1 MHLNPFFRYP
11 AWSLLVVVVAVAP
24 LWVGLRTAEWSLD
37 PVALLEQDAVKHSV
51 YREAEA
57 YLPEE
62 EMLAV
67 DLRFADVFAEE
78 SLERIRAIGEAFLA
92 LPDVTGIKSLTHS
105 YFPVREG
112 LSFSFRPLVPDGPLN
127 ESRREALREL
137 ALSHPAVRDLM
148 VSSDGCHALITVD
161 FDRAFPDRAS
171 RRAFRE
177 EVEAVLAPFLDET
190 VGVQVA
196 AVPLVREE
204 LENSARRFLG
214 ILVVAGMLFLPLVLW
229 LALGAWRL
237 VAFVV
242 AGTLA
247 YLSLLPGIFGLTG
260 WETGVFALVLF
271 PLLAGLH
278 LTLLAHVACAL
289 QAACQDG
296 KRGEEALRVML
307 RRVTRSCLFACL
319 TTGAGLLALA
329 VSPVEALRVFG
340 GLGAL
345 GVALSFLFTFGPGIA
360 LLRLLFAGDGGAE
373 TPGIQALRRAGERNG
388 RAALALSVWVRRNPW
403 PVAVVAVVLS
413 VILLPGLIRLQ
424 PDFRITAFLDPGSPT
439 RQMMETLDRAYGGV
453 NLLRMEVD
461 SGRAGGI
468 DSPDFLRYLWRVQR
482 FAEEHEAFTA
492 AYSYALL
499 PAMLNQVWEG
509 GDPEALALPGS
520 RALLQLFTTV
530 IRTQEGALP
539 LLAALN
545 DDERRRAL
553 ILVRSRDMPSA
564 SYLEA
569 VEEVLAWAE
578 AEQPEGVTLTA
589 EEGLHTVLEAERRIL
604 LGQRQSAGLSLVAVG
619 LLLLALW
626 RSFRLTLSGLLVT
639 ALPVAMALGLAG
651 YLGIALNTVT
661 IMAAAVV
668 FGVAVDDAVHF
679 ITYWRQAV
687 ERRAG
692 NPLAETF
699 RIKGP
704 PVVCTTVLLTAMFL
718 FFALAPFPP
727 VAHFGLIAV
736 TALLLTVAAVLL
748 GLGSLFLVR
757 GRKGGDVG

>member
-11 AWSLLVVVVAVAP
+11 AWSLLVALVAAAP
-24 LWVGLRTAEWSLD
+24 LWLGLRTAEWSLD

-67 DLRFADVFAEE
+67 DLRFEDVFAEA
-78 SLERIRAIGEAFLA
+78 SLERIRAVGEAFLA
-92 LPDVTGIKSLTHS
+92 LPDVTGVKSLTHS
-105 YFPVREG
+105 YFPAREG
-112 LSFSFRPLVPDGPLN
+112 LSFSFRPLVPDGPLT

-148 VSSDGCHALITVD
+148 VSSDGRHALVTVD
-161 FDRAFPDRAS
+161 FDRTFPDRAS
-171 RRAFRE
+171 RRAFRV
-177 EVEAVLAPFLDET
+177 EVEAILAPFRDET
-190 VGVQVA
+190 VEVQTA

-204 LENSARRFLG
+204 LESSARRFLG
-214 ILVVAGMLFLPLVLW
+214 VLGVAGMVFLPLVLW
-229 LALGAWRL
+229 VALGAWRL
-237 VAFVV
+237 VGFVV

-247 YLSLLPGIFGLTG
+247 YLALLPGIFGLTG
-260 WETGVFALVLF
+260 RETGVFALVLF

-289 QAACQDG
+289 QAAYQDG
-296 KRGEEALRVML
+296 DRGLEALRAML

-329 VSPVEALRVFG
+329 ASPVEALRGFG
-340 GLGAL
+340 GLGAM
-345 GVALSFLFTFGPGIA
+345 GVAISLLFTFGPGVA
-360 LLRLLFAGDGGAE
+360 LLRLLFASEEREE
-373 TPGIQALRRAGERNG
+373 TRGIRALHRAGERNG
-388 RAALALSVWVRRNPW
+388 RAALALSGRLRRHPW
-403 PVAVVAVVLS
+403 PVAIVAAVLS
-413 VILLPGLIRLQ
+413 VILLPGLARLQ
-424 PDFRITAFLDPGSPT
+424 PDFRITGFLDPGSPT

-468 DSPDFLRYLWRVQR
+468 DSLDFLRYLWEVQR
-482 FAEEHEAFTA
+482 FAEEHDAFTA

-509 GDPEALALPGS
+509 GDTEALALPDS

-530 IRTQEGALP
+530 MRTQEEALP

-545 DDERRRAL
+545 DEERRRAH
-553 ILVRSRDMPSA
+553 ILVRSRDMPAA

-569 VEEVLAWAE
+569 VEEVIARADAE
-578 AEQPEGVTLTA
+578 KPEGVTLTA

-604 LGQRQSAGLSLVAVG
+604 LGQRLSAGLSLLAVG

-626 RSFRLTLSGLLVT
+626 RSLRLAIAGLLVT
-639 ALPVAMALGLAG
+639 AVPVAMALGLAG

-687 ERRAG
+687 ERGAE

-699 RIKGP
+699 RIKAP
-704 PVVCTTVLLTAMFL
+704 PVLCTTILLTAMFL
-718 FFALAPFPP
+718 FFAFAPFPP
-727 VAHFGLIAV
+727 VAHFGLIAAA
-736 TALLLTVAAVLL
+736 ALLITVATVLSV
-748 GLGSLFLVR
+748 LGSWFLVR
-757 GRKGGDVG
+757 ATTGG

>member
-11 AWSLLVVVVAVAP
+11 VWSLLAALLVAAP
-24 LWVGLRTAEWSLD
+24 LWVGLRQAEWSLD

-62 EMLAV
+62 EILAI
-67 DLRFADVFAEE
+67 DLRFEDVFTEE
-78 SLERIRAIGEAFLA
+78 SLERIRAVGEAFLA
-92 LPDVTGIKSLTHS
+92 LPDVTGVKSLTHS

-112 LSFSFRPLVPDGPLN
+112 VSISFRPLVPDRPLS
-127 ESRREALREL
+127 ETRREELRVL

-148 VSSDGCHALITVD
+148 VSSDGRHALVTVD
-161 FDRAFPDRAS
+161 FDRVFPDRAS
-171 RRAFRE
+171 RRSFRR
-177 EVEAVLAPFLDET
+177 EVEAVLAPFRDET
-190 VGVQVA
+190 VEVQIA

-204 LENSARRFLG
+204 LETSVQRFLG
-214 ILVVAGMLFLPLVLW
+214 VLVVAGMLFLPLVLW
-229 LALGAWRL
+229 VALGAWRL
-237 VAFVV
+237 VGFVV

-247 YLSLLPGIFGLTG
+247 YLGLLPGIFGLTG

-289 QAACQDG
+289 QAAYQDG
-296 KRGEEALRVML
+296 NRGLEALRAML

-340 GLGAL
+340 ALGAM
-345 GVALSFLFTFGPGIA
+345 GVASSFLFTFGPGIA
-360 LLRLLFAGDGGAE
+360 LLRLLYAGDERAE
-373 TPGIQALRRAGERNG
+373 TRGIQALRRAGQRNG
-388 RAALALSVWVRRNPW
+388 RAATALSARVRRHRW
-403 PVAVVAVVLS
+403 PVAVVAAVLP
-413 VILLPGLIRLQ
+413 VILLPGLARLQ
-424 PDFRITAFLDPGSPT
+424 PDFRITGFLDPGSPS
-439 RQMMETLDRAYGGV
+439 RQIVETLDRAYGGV
-453 NLLRMEVD
+453 NLLRLEVD

-468 DSPDFLRYLWRVQR
+468 DSPDFLRYLWDVRR
-482 FAEEHEAFTA
+482 FAEEHDAFTA

-509 GDPEALALPGS
+509 GDPEALALPDS
-520 RALLQLFTTV
+520 RARLQFFTTV
-530 IRTQEGALP
+530 LRAQEGTLP

-545 DDERRRAL
+545 DDERRRAH
-553 ILVRSRDMPSA
+553 ILVRSRDMPA
-564 SYLEA
+564 ATYIEA
-569 VEEVLAWAE
+569 VEEVMARAG
-578 AEQPEGVTLTA
+578 ADKPEGVTLTA

-604 LGQRQSAGLSLVAVG
+604 LGQRYSAGLSLVAVG

-626 RSFRLTLSGLLVT
+626 RSLRLAISGLLVT
-639 ALPVAMALGLAG
+639 AVPVAMALGLAG
-651 YLGIALNTVT
+651 YLGITLNTVT

-687 ERRAG
+687 ARGVE

-699 RIKGP
+699 RIKAP
-704 PVVCTTVLLTAMFL
+704 PVLCTTVLLTAMFL
-718 FFALAPFPP
+718 FFAFAPFPP
-727 VAHFGLIAV
+727 VAHFGLIAA

-748 GLGSLFLVR
+748 VLGAWF
-757 GRKGGDVG
+757 VGSDSSAQL